1 MTDVSQGEGWWQAS
15 DTKWYPP
22 HLKPEPVLLPPPP
35 QDEVPSDH
43 EAAPIEVPSVTV
55 AASAPISTLSNAQ
68 AQSPTLSPTTP
79 RRWRR
84 SKALWAGAAVAVVAA
99 VVIAAVA
106 LVPSH
111 NGANT
116 SAKASNASSLATWST
131 GRKVLNVPLGGGSVS
146 CPTAD
151 FCMAVG
157 GDDAYIY
164 TGGTWSSGERIDD
177 NTHAPLFS
185 VSCPTENFCVAVDDV
200 GYEFT
205 Y

>member
-131 GRKVLNVPLGGGSVS
+131 GRKVLNFPW
-146 CPTAD
+146 
-151 FCMAVG
+151 VG
-157 GDDAYIY
+157 GPSRVRQPISVWRSAATMLTSTRVEHGQAESGLTTTPMHHCSPVSY
-164 TGGTWSSGERIDD
+164 T
-177 NTHAPLFS
+177 
-185 VSCPTENFCVAVDDV
+185 
-200 GYEFT
+200 
-205 Y
+205 